1 MNLNKQ
7 FILFVVAGGIAALG
21 NFCSRIVINQWL
33 DFNISV
39 VIAYCIGMFIAY
51 TLSRI
56 FVFTERKTSVL
67 SSSVKFVLVN
77 VVAVIQ
83 TYFISVYLNM
93 FLQAHIDWSYTE
105 EIAHAVGIVVPV
117 ITSFIGHKYFSFK

>member
-39 VIAYCIGMFIAY
+39 VLAYCIGMFIAY

-67 SSSVKFVLVN
+67 SSSFKFVLVN
-77 VVAVIQ
+77 VIAVIQ

>member
-7 FILFVVAGGIAALG
+7 FILFLVAGGTAALC
-21 NFCSRIVINQWL
+21 NFGSRIVINKWL

-39 VIAYCIGMFIAY
+39 ILAYCLGMVVAY
-51 TLSRI
+51 SLFRI
-56 FVFTERKTSVL
+56 FVFTERKTPVL
-67 SSSVKFVLVN
+67 SSTVKFVLVN
-77 VVAVIQ
+77 VIAVIQ